1 MVPHEFLGIGWGE
14 FTLLLVLA
22 VIFFGPEKL
31 PELSRKAAR
40 VVHAVRLFANQATD
54 QLKQELGPEYQN
66 LTISDLNP
74 KTFVQKHLLADVQDD
89 LDGIKKELDGVRTE
103 LTGQVAD
110 VKAANADVRS
120 VIGESLAKPAAAA
133 VGDAGQGQAEER
145 AIAPAPTVPWDP
157 EAT

>member
-31 PELSRKAAR
+31 PEISRRAAR

-54 QLKQELGPEYQN
+54 QLKQELGPEYQD

-74 KTFVQKHLLADVQDD
+74 KTFVHKHLLADVQDD

-103 LTGQVAD
+103 LTGSVVD

-120 VIGESLAKPAAAA
+120 MIDESLAKPAAAA
-133 VGDAGQGQAEER
+133 GDVGQGQPEQA
-145 AIAPAPTVPWDP
+145 AIAPAPCVPWDP